1 MQKWRPAGLSG
12 LLGLRSVAYGLLI
25 GSLALAGCSSE
36 PPPPPV
42 FAAPRPAAAP
52 LPQPKP
58 VLGNRVA
65 LLAPLTGPN
74 AERAQ
79 ALVQAAQLALDA
91 PGAPPLDVIDTHGT
105 PEGAAAAASRAIAA
119 GAGLIIGPLTAPE
132 TQAAAGPA
140 MRAGVGML
148 AFTSDD
154 AQSHPGVWVLGLTPA
169 QQVRRLALA
178 VIAQGKT
185 KFAALLPNSSYGQVM
200 GDALRHAL
208 PPEATADIRG
218 IDDGNVQSAAA
229 TVKDISDYEHR
240 RGPIDEKLRAAINKH
255 NAEGRKEAA
264 ELRRSEI
271 PPAPMDALL
280 LASIGD
286 QLDVVTSLLP
296 YYDIDAPAVRI
307 LGPALWA
314 NPLARGTG
322 DLVGAW
328 YAAPDPAARVSFDAA
343 YTAKYTTQAP
353 GLADLAYDAAAI
365 ARVLAA
371 NGGFSATSLTRP
383 EGFAGVD
390 GVLGLMPDGHV
401 RRGLAVFEIQ
411 RGGVQIVDPAPDNL
425 GAPGL

>member
-1 MQKWRPAGLSG
+1 M
-12 LLGLRSVAYGLLI
+12 I
-25 GSLALAGCSSE
+25 
-36 PPPPPV
+36 
-42 FAAPRPAAAP
+42 
-52 LPQPKP
+52 
-58 VLGNRVA
+58 
-65 LLAPLTGPN
+65 
-74 AERAQ
+74 
-79 ALVQAAQLALDA
+79 
-91 PGAPPLDVIDTHGT
+91 
-105 PEGAAAAASRAIAA
+105 
-119 GAGLIIGPLTAPE
+119 TA
-132 TQAAAGPA
+132 
-140 MRAGVGML
+140 
-148 AFTSDD
+148 
-154 AQSHPGVWVLGLTPA
+154 
-169 QQVRRLALA
+169 
-178 VIAQGKT
+178 
-185 KFAALLPNSSYGQVM
+185 
-200 GDALRHAL
+200 
-208 PPEATADIRG
+208 
-218 IDDGNVQSAAA
+218 
-229 TVKDISDYEHR
+229 
-240 RGPIDEKLRAAINKH
+240 
-255 NAEGRKEAA
+255 
-264 ELRRSEI
+264 
-271 PPAPMDALL
+271 
-280 LASIGD
+280 
-286 QLDVVTSLLP
+286 LLP